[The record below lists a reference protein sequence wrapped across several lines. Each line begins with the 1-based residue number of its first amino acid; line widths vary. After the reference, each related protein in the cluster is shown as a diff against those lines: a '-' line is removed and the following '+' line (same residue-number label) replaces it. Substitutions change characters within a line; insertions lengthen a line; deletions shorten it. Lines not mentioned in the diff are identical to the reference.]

1 MAGKIRSNS
10 TQFKTIMKN
19 VAQSG
24 YDNELYLADDKDYQ
38 SLATCCLY
46 NREIP
51 WNEIAYS
58 EGTHVD
64 ESHAGHNH
72 EPNELTEIEEWEE
85 EWDDFFDEEVQL
97 TTATITGSVAATAMD
112 KNAVGLQIN
121 ISDRELLKAACC
133 NLSESFETNATVDV
147 SYSNAVTGTKQLK
160 MLGLD
165 QKYTLLTKEILPE
178 IRGISAA
185 YGLQF
190 IPGRWIQS
198 IQLVKGSG
206 SVANGYESI
215 AGHINTE
222 LYKSH
227 DKPKTSLN
235 IFADIN
241 TRFEANVVHNDNINE
256 HWTQSFLLHGNAT
269 IDRQDHNDDNFM

>member
-1 MAGKIRSNS
+1 
-10 TQFKTIMKN
+10 
-19 VAQSG
+19 
-24 YDNELYLADDKDYQ
+24 
-38 SLATCCLY
+38 
-46 NREIP
+46 
-51 WNEIAYS
+51 
-58 EGTHVD
+58 
-64 ESHAGHNH
+64 
-72 EPNELTEIEEWEE
+72 
-85 EWDDFFDEEVQL
+85 
-97 TTATITGSVAATAMD
+97 
-112 KNAVGLQIN
+112 
-121 ISDRELLKAACC
+121 
-133 NLSESFETNATVDV
+133 FETNATVDV

-235 IFADIN
+235 I
-241 TRFEANVVHNDNINE
+241 
-256 HWTQSFLLHGNAT
+256 
-269 IDRQDHNDDNFM
+269 